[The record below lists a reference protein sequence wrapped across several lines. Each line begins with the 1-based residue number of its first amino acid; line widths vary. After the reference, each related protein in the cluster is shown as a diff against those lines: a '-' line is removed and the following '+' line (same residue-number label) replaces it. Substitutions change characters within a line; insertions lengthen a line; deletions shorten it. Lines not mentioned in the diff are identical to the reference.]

1 MKPRSIP
8 FFFFS
13 IFLAACGDSA
23 GPNSGDRLTRE
34 EAIRL
39 ATEVS
44 SSVATTSTAQ
54 VRNDAAAAASVP
66 INFTEDHELSHPCA
80 GGGTVRLT
88 WHVTGSIDPEAG
100 LFELDVEGTHKP
112 SGCAYEHAGLV
123 LTINGDPDMDFDAH
137 VAVASGQPIEPF
149 TIDINGAFA
158 WSASDGRSG
167 RCTVQ
172 YAEVTDFAAGKR
184 TVDGNVCGHVVKD
197 TFTWSG
203 N

>member
-1 MKPRSIP
+1 MKPHSIT
-8 FFFFS
+8 FFS
-13 IFLAACGDSA
+13 FSILLAACSDSA

-34 EAIRL
+34 EAMRL
-39 ATEVS
+39 AAEVS
-44 SSVATTSTAQ
+44 SSVATTSAAP
-54 VRNDAAAAASVP
+54 VRNDAEAVASVP
-66 INFTEDHELSHPCA
+66 INFTEDHEFSHPCA
-80 GGGTVRLT
+80 NGGTVRLT
-88 WHVTGSIDPEAG
+88 WRVNGSIDPEAG
-100 LFELDVEGTHKP
+100 MFELDVEGTHKP

-137 VAVASGQPIEPF
+137 VSVAGGQPIEPF
-149 TIDINGAFA
+149 TIDIHGAFA

-197 TFTWSG
+197 TFTWSS